1 MHAHSPYIGRHLN
14 VQKYT
19 LHTNFHLVAMFNKNG
34 FFCKQPNCTNYAISS
49 LCRSCVH
56 FLKIIC
62 NPAEKDGGPL
72 IFRDWF
78 VPSYNQLVWSYAMLF
93 VQHKHPS
100 LPLKPLQFFET
111 LTWNTET
118 FKLIDSTFD
127 LHCLYTANRWHWL
140 KQFQLNINN
149 CRCN

>member
-1 MHAHSPYIGRHLN
+1 MC
-14 VQKYT
+14 
-19 LHTNFHLVAMFNKNG
+19 KNIHCIQIFIWLQCLIKTG

-111 LTWNTET
+111 LTWNIQTDWFNIW
-118 FKLIDSTFD
+118 FKLLIYGESMT
-127 LHCLYTANRWHWL
+127 LIKTISVKY
-140 KQFQLNINN
+140 
-149 CRCN
+149 